1 MSASPK
7 VRPAMKR
14 ITVMPGSTCTT
25 SGDSP
30 ASKAAREAARS
41 RSRNT

>member
-7 VRPAMKR
+7 VRPSMKR

-25 SGDSP
+25 SGDRP
-30 ASKAAREAARS
+30 ASKAARDAARS
-41 RSRNT
+41 RSRKT